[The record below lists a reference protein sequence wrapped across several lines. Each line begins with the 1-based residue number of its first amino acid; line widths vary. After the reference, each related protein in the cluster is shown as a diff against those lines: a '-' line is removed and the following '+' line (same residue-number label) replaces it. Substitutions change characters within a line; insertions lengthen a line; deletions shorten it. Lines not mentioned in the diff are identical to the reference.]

1 MTLTNEYRFLRK
13 LYKDIVLGYSYI
25 ASENI
30 YIKHPFE
37 IDLGSIEDIY
47 IQHFNEAK
55 IRGLPDEKSK
65 IDELYKAD
73 LWDQEKEK
81 KIHSNKKQ
89 TDNLKDTLK
98 KIVIKSQVATISN
111 QIKELE
117 KESNEIIKERE
128 ELLGITA
135 EKYANKRS
143 NEMIIYRS
151 IFRDVDLKN
160 NLFDQEDFE
169 ELDFKQLS
177 KYILIYNTIIDY
189 FNQKNIKKIAALPF
203 FLNNLFLTESDIY
216 VFYGKPIVQLSSFQL
231 EIFSYGLMYKSILS
245 KGVSPNE
252 DYYDDLDKLIDWYEL
267 NKNIGSASEVKHR
280 AKEKDGA
287 TYIGASKDEIKTMNN
302 FDKNDEIIDLT
313 KEAEKAGGELSMKD
327 IIKLHGL

>member
-1 MTLTNEYRFLRK
+1 VTLTNEYRFLRK

-73 LWDQEKEK
+73 LWSQEKEK
-81 KIHSNKKQ
+81 KISSNKKQ

-245 KGVSPNE
+245 KGASPSE
-252 DYYDDLDKLIDWYEL
+252 EYYDDLDKLIDWYEL

-280 AKEKDGA
+280 TKEKDGA
-287 TYIGASKDEIKTMNN
+287 TYIGASKDEIKAMNN
-302 FDKNDEIIDLT
+302 FDKNDEMIDLT

>member
-1 MTLTNEYRFLRK
+1 VTLSNEYRFLRK

-37 IDLGSIEDIY
+37 TDLGSIEDLY

-65 IDELYKAD
+65 IDELYKAE
-73 LWDQEKEK
+73 LWTEEKEK
-81 KIHSNKKQ
+81 KIFSNKRQ
-89 TDNLKDTLK
+89 IDNLRDTLK
-98 KIVIKSQVATISN
+98 KIVIKSQVTTITN
-111 QIKELE
+111 QIKGLE
-117 KESNEIIKERE
+117 KESNEILKERE
-128 ELLGITA
+128 ELLGTTA

-151 IFRDVDLKN
+151 IYKDIDLKN
-160 NLFDQEDFE
+160 NLFNQEDFDD
-169 ELDFKQLS
+169 LDIKQLS
-177 KYILIYNTIIDY
+177 KYIVIYNAVIDY

-216 VFYGKPIVQLSSFQL
+216 VFYGKPIVQLSTFQL
-231 EIFSYGLMYKSILS
+231 EIFSYGLMYKNVLS
-245 KGVSPNE
+245 KGASPSE
-252 DYYDDLDKLIDWYEL
+252 EYYDDLDKLIDWYEL

-287 TYIGASKDEIKTMNN
+287 TYVGASKDEIKRINN
-302 FDKNDEIIDLT
+302 FDEKDEIIDLT